1 MYYKI
6 EENYI
11 QDAIRIRKTYF
22 EVLDKITQQQS
33 KIDIYRK
40 EVENYLEQLKN
51 IEELDKHSMELHT
64 LEVGIKIKK
73 VEDLINPYYEQIK
86 NLENEADKLYE
97 TIMSIYP
104 DVDIDDVKKQ
114 IIERF

>member
-22 EVLDKITQQQS
+22 DILDKITQQQS
-33 KIDIYRK
+33 KIDEYKK
-40 EVENYLEQLKN
+40 EVENYLEKIN
-51 IEELDKHSMELHT
+51 VNEEIDEHTLELHT
-64 LEVGIKIKK
+64 LEIGMKIKK

-86 NLENEADKLYE
+86 KLENDANKLYE
-97 TIMSIYP
+97 TIISVNTNYN
-104 DVDIDDVKKQ
+104 KL
-114 IIERF
+114 